1 MVYVTAGPNGSDM
14 LCLHVGL
21 TTKGLTAAQVAPP
34 IERCAQMLNSW
45 IEAIRSEN
53 PDTIILCH
61 GGPIAEPQDF
71 SYIMRHVEGI
81 SGFYGASSIERI
93 PVERALVDAT
103 SRFRTLHIAPR
114 PDAV

>member
-1 MVYVTAGPNGSDM
+1 
-14 LCLHVGL
+14 
-21 TTKGLTAAQVAPP
+21 
-34 IERCAQMLNSW
+34 
-45 IEAIRSEN
+45 
-53 PDTIILCH
+53 
-61 GGPIAEPQDF
+61 
-71 SYIMRHVEGI
+71 MRHVEGI